1 MVRASVCGIESA
13 GSIPAIR
20 PSLKMVVWSRGKTG
34 ACKAL
39 NGGSTPPTAFVS
51 EKKRKPFIRPTK
63 NTLHLTEEEPPL
75 PMTDEENPLCLRKKK
90 EPFFLS
96 ITQIL

>member
-20 PSLKMVVWSRGKTG
+20 PSFKVVVWSRGKTG

-39 NGGSTPPTAFVS
+39 NGGSTPPTAFLSFDHPNPLS
-51 EKKRKPFIRPTK
+51 ENAGGREKGSSKKRKDT
-63 NTLHLTEEEPPL
+63 
-75 PMTDEENPLCLRKKK
+75 
-90 EPFFLS
+90 
-96 ITQIL
+96 

>member
-20 PSLKMVVWSRGKTG
+20 PRVVVWSRGKTG

-39 NGGSTPPTAFVS
+39 NGGSNPPTAFSTFQKVLFRRS
-51 EKKRKPFIRPTK
+51 KKVFGSFAGKERVLSLDGKDRKITAF
-63 NTLHLTEEEPPL
+63 LESFHEPL
-75 PMTDEENPLCLRKKK
+75 PPYRF
-90 EPFFLS
+90 P
-96 ITQIL
+96 

>member
-20 PSLKMVVWSRGKTG
+20 PSFKVVVWSRGKTG

-39 NGGSTPPTAFVS
+39 NGGSTPPTTFLPFDHQDFLKENVGDRKEGS
-51 EKKRKPFIRPTK
+51 SQKKGKRLDRLFGS
-63 NTLHLTEEEPPL
+63 
-75 PMTDEENPLCLRKKK
+75 
-90 EPFFLS
+90 PFFLEKVFVFS
-96 ITQIL
+96 F